1 MEEED
6 WFGKEKE
13 VDTYYG
19 TWNEIGDWDTYTG
32 DKK

>member
-1 MEEED
+1 MGEEVGME
-6 WFGKEKE
+6 K

-19 TWNEIGDWDTYTG
+19 TWNGIGDWDTYTG